1 MSGPSTSAALSWLL
15 SRGLP
20 GPQSG
25 VDRYGIARYEFGFGH
40 IKIVEVKPIAL
51 AVITAALSPSE
62 GSCE

>member
-1 MSGPSTSAALSWLL
+1 M
-15 SRGLP
+15 
-20 GPQSG
+20 
-25 VDRYGIARYEFGFGH
+25 DRYGIARYEFGFGH